1 MRADVTTANGVPL
14 IDGVDY
20 YALVV
25 VEYNDGRYGLPSQ
38 VFGPVTTSNEV
49 PTPPEWATAQP
60 LDGGVAGDL
69 ETEWARCKAI
79 DLLETR
85 IYTSTQQIT
94 NILGLSVETS
104 VLPTEGNTTILNL
117 DPGRPYWLGFT
128 CVDTTGQEDLMNAT
142 IIGPVVPTGGV
153 NDGIPPAKLEN
164 VWAIDTPDDE
174 GGRITVGWLS
184 LIHI

>member
-1 MRADVTTANGVPL
+1 MSDQPWTGLPTDIDLVGRIIDKSESIHSRLRHVNSKWGSA

-69 ETEWARCKAI
+69 ETEWERCKAI

-94 NILGLSVETS
+94 NILGLSVEAS

-117 DPGRPYWLGFT
+117 DPGGL
-128 CVDTTGQEDLMNAT
+128 TGLDLRA
-142 IIGPVVPTGGV
+142 
-153 NDGIPPAKLEN
+153 
-164 VWAIDTPDDE
+164 
-174 GGRITVGWLS
+174 
-184 LIHI
+184 